1 MGIEHYGQKGEKMA
15 EENKTVVEPEEAGAT
30 QPLTL
35 DEVLKDKAIQSE
47 FDKRVAKAISTS
59 KAKWQAEY
67 DAKIEAEKNEAE
79 RLAKMS
85 ETEKFEH
92 ELAKIK
98 AEKEQAQAKL
108 NAYELKNEAQKI
120 ATEKGIDITL
130 LELID
135 YTKETADTVS
145 AKIST
150 IESVFNKAVEKAVNE
165 KLKQSSPK
173 QVANGNTTSEQAYL
187 NKKYKDNPYYKKS

>member
-1 MGIEHYGQKGEKMA
+1 MA
-15 EENKTVVEPEEAGAT
+15 EEKKVEETTVETKEEGAT
-30 QPLTL
+30 TTPQTL
-35 DEVLKDKAIQSE
+35 DDVLKDKAMQSE
-47 FDKRVAKAISTS
+47 FDKRVAKALATS
-59 KAKWQAEY
+59 KAKWQEEY
-67 DAKIEAEKNEAE
+67 DAKVQAEKNEAE

-130 LELID
+130 LDLID
-135 YTKETADTVS
+135 YAKETADSV
-145 AKIST
+145 KEKLNT
-150 IESVFNKAVEKAVNE
+150 IETVFNKAVEKTVNE

-173 QVANGNTTSEQAYL
+173 QVAGNNATSEQQYL
-187 NKKYKDNPYYKKS
+187 KEKYKDNPYFKMRK

>member
-1 MGIEHYGQKGEKMA
+1 MA
-15 EENKTVVEPEEAGAT
+15 EENKTVVEPEAGAT
-30 QPLTL
+30 QPMTL
-35 DEVLKDKAIQSE
+35 DEVLKDKALQSE

-59 KAKWQAEY
+59 KAKWKEEY
-67 DAKIEAEKNEAE
+67 DAKMQEEKNEAE

-92 ELAKIK
+92 ELAKIR

-120 ATEKGIDITL
+120 ATDKGIDISL

-135 YTKETADTVS
+135 YAKETADTVKE
-145 AKIST
+145 KINT
-150 IESVFNKAVEKAVNE
+150 IESAFNKAVEKAVNE

-173 QVANGNTTSEQAYL
+173 QVVNGNTTSEQAYL
-187 NKKYKDNPYYKKS
+187 NQKYKDNPYYKKR

>member
-92 ELAKIK
+92 E
-98 AEKEQAQAKL
+98 QAQAML

-135 YTKETADTVS
+135 YTKETADTVNT
-145 AKIST
+145 KIST